1 MAGFFCSSYFSL
13 FFLKVTVYF
22 FFFCFENINN
32 EYQSL
37 VTALQTTCIKPASLE
52 GNVRTGLFN
61 PRKFLQRVSHF
72 STCSAYIAIKK
83 KKRTTKPNQKP
94 YSMGY
99 IYFSIHE
106 ALLCFWKLRKKIK
119 KRTFFFAYKALC
131 SRMIYIH
138 LKTM

>member
-22 FFFCFENINN
+22 FFCCFENINN

-83 KKRTTKPNQKP
+83 KKKEQPNQTKNHTAWD
-94 YSMGY
+94 
-99 IYFSIHE
+99 ISIFPFMRH
-106 ALLCFWKLRKKIK
+106 
-119 KRTFFFAYKALC
+119 FFAFGN
-131 SRMIYIH
+131 
-138 LKTM
+138 